1 MATRL
6 LLFISP
12 LALLG
17 LVFLLVPKQDTGA
30 LDFGQVREVAEGE
43 MDGEEDGNADRDDL
57 PDPLH
62 YFRGMNTAGRQ
73 QQTPEVILSK
83 SFDLRSSS
91 LLATSGKP
99 SVTKPSS
106 TKPSTTKPS
115 KTKPSVTKPTKT
127 KPSVTKPTKTK
138 PTVTKPTK
146 TKPTVTKPTKTKP
159 TVTKPTKTKPTV
171 TKPTVTKP
179 TKTKP
184 TVTKPTVTK
193 PTITK
198 PTVTKPTV
206 TKPTITKP
214 TITKPTITKP
224 TITKPTITKPTITKP
239 TITKPTITKP
249 TITKPTITKPTITKP
264 TITKP
269 TITKPTITKPTI
281 TKPTITKPTITKPT
295 LTKPWLTKPWTT
307 KPWTTK
313 PAQTKPWWTKP
324 HIPRPVI
331 IVRPIGIG
339 AIRPFGVVP
348 GSDELVPVA
357 PDFPYD
363 PGFMDDPMAVE
374 PVNKYYERYLQV
386 RNATDKDLT
395 VFLRFRTK
403 VDGNWVWVPA
413 PPDSEVTPMAFP
425 VKAGQTTYV
434 PIDDEGTPLQA
445 SRMRIWATAED
456 GTEFTANRDQDVWLV
471 PEVDARNQHYYYAR
485 RMGTFTHTFG
495 EVQPEGAK

>member
-1 MATRL
+1 MVTRL

-43 MDGEEDGNADRDDL
+43 TDGEEDGNADRDDV

-62 YFRGMNTAGRQ
+62 YFRGKNAAGRQ
-73 QQTPEVILSK
+73 METPGATVGFAALPKYI
-83 SFDLRSSS
+83 DPRSSS
-91 LLATSGKP
+91 LMATSGKP
-99 SVTKPSS
+99 SV
-106 TKPSTTKPS
+106 TKPS
-115 KTKPSVTKPTKT
+115 KTKPSVTKPSKT
-127 KPSVTKPTKTK
+127 KPTVTKPTKTK

-171 TKPTVTKP
+171 TKPTV
-179 TKTKP
+179 
-184 TVTKPTVTK
+184 
-193 PTITK
+193 TK

-264 TITKP
+264 P
-269 TITKPTITKPTI
+269 TTKPTI

-295 LTKPWLTKPWTT
+295 LTKPWLTKPWNT

-324 HIPRPVI
+324 NIPRPVI
-331 IVRPIGIG
+331 IVRPVGIG

-348 GSDELVPVA
+348 GTDGLVPVA

-363 PGFMDDPMAVE
+363 PGFMDDPMTAVD
-374 PVNKYYERYLQV
+374 PVNKYYERFLQV

-403 VDGNWVWVPA
+403 VDGVWTWVPA
-413 PPDSEVTPMAFP
+413 PPDSQETPMAFP

-445 SRMRIWATAED
+445 SRMRIWATADD
-456 GTEFTANRDQDVWLV
+456 GTEFSANQNQDVWLV

-495 EVQPEGAK
+495 EPPAEK